1 MDPARVRELA
11 LVSVSRG
18 CGFAGLA
25 IICFMIGLA
34 GYPDVAMRI
43 GAILMMGTAACLVV
57 KADVALRRPYK
68 RTELWVLLPPSER
81 PPAEFA
87 QQLIGGALREIYRRF
102 AITFGVGSAL
112 CFLVSFVLPG

>member
-11 LVSVSRG
+11 LLSVSRG

-34 GYPDVAMRI
+34 GYPDVAMQT
-43 GAILMMGTAACLVV
+43 GAVLMMGTAAFLVV
-57 KADVALRRPYK
+57 KADVSVRRPYK

-81 PPAEFA
+81 PRAEFA
-87 QQLIGGALREIYRRF
+87 QQLIGGTLREIYRRF
-102 AITFGVGSAL
+102 AVYFGVGGTL
-112 CFLVSFVLPG
+112 CFLASFVLPA

>member
-11 LVSVSRG
+11 LLSVSRG

-34 GYPDVAMRI
+34 GYPDVAMQT
-43 GAILMMGTAACLVV
+43 GAILMMATAAVLVV
-57 KADVALRRPYK
+57 KADVAVRRPYK

-81 PPAEFA
+81 PRAEFA

-102 AITFGVGSAL
+102 AVTFFVGGTL
-112 CFLVSFVLPG
+112 CFLASLVLPG